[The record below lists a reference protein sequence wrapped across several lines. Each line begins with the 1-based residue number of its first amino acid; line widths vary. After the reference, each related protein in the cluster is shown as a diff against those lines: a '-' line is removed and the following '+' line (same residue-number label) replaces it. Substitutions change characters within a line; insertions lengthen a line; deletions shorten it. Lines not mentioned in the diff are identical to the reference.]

1 MNVWALTDCITFPVS
16 TSNWPETGNANIEL
30 SIRLKRI

>member
-16 TSNWPETGNANIEL
+16 GRFEVETENANIEL